1 MTFSKTVSI
10 ILVILFL
17 SSGPFCIASNISSIN
32 VDESYWNTKKGEHF
46 VVYYRNAPIEYV
58 DQVISF
64 AETYYASVTTEL
76 GFTRFDQ
83 FWTWDNRAKIYLY
96 DDNKE
101 YQRLAKQ
108 PEWSGACANIYTR
121 EIKTY
126 INMRHFF
133 NSILPHEMGHLIF
146 REMVGYDKKLPLWLD
161 EGVVSFLEKDY
172 KKERMNIS
180 KALVRN
186 GKYMTI
192 NDLTNV
198 RTMEGFLIPD
208 IFYAEASSII
218 EFLVQEY
225 GKDKFVSFCSK
236 LRELREYQDWQIA
249 LKDVYGFKDLADMNE
264 KWVAFLQK

>member
-1 MTFSKTVSI
+1 M
-10 ILVILFL
+10 
-17 SSGPFCIASNISSIN
+17 
-32 VDESYWNTKKGEHF
+32 
-46 VVYYRNAPIEYV
+46 VYYRNAPLEYV

-64 AETYYASVTTEL
+64 SENYYNSVTAEL

-83 FWTWDNRAKIYLY
+83 FWTWDKRARIYLY
-96 DDNKE
+96 DDKEE
-101 YQRLAKQ
+101 YQKYAKQ
-108 PEWSGACANIYTR
+108 PEWSGAAANVYTR

-133 NSILPHEMGHLIF
+133 NSILPHELGHLIF
-146 REMVGYDKKLPLWLD
+146 REMVGFNKRLPIWLD

-172 KKERMNIS
+172 KRERMNIS
-180 KALVRN
+180 KALVKV

-192 NDLTNV
+192 DDLNNV
-198 RTMEGFLIPD
+198 RTLEGFLIPD

-236 LRELREYQDWQIA
+236 LRDLRDDQDWQTA
-249 LKDVYGFKDLADMNE
+249 LKEAYGFKDLADMNE